1 MTNTSIQ
8 NIIPITLVFNTRIVK
23 ELDLD
28 PPFSGPTKVN
38 IMLKEFVQWS
48 KFIGSFRREIIQLA
62 GMSNVASYLQN
73 GQV

>member
-1 MTNTSIQ
+1 MKQWNETNSDHWFEEFYYLCNVGG
-8 NIIPITLVFNTRIVK
+8 NIAFAWNFR
-23 ELDLD
+23 
-28 PPFSGPTKVN
+28 F

-48 KFIGSFRREIIQLA
+48 KFIGSFCREIIQLA